1 MAKKPTRGGR
11 VTPKGTQ
18 PASRT
23 KSASKAQP
31 AIDHR
36 VVNHFDPASNQR
48 GGGSRPDASR
58 PPPRQP
64 LAALSSVG
72 RVQPSR

>member
-23 KSASKAQP
+23 KSSSKAQP

-48 GGGSRPDASR
+48 GGGSSAPTRAGHHR
-58 PPPRQP
+58 GNR
-64 LAALSSVG
+64 
-72 RVQPSR
+72 